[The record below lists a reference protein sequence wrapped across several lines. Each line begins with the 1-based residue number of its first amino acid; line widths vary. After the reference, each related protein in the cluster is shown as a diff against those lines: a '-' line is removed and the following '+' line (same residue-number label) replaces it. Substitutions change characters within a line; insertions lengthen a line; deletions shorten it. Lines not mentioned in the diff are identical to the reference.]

1 MERVTLLTDDM
12 EVAATTLAL
21 SDATSATGPLELSAA
36 VQLVPSDGEETDGA
50 LSASVRRFEREQI
63 LAALRQAQ
71 GNVSRAARALRV
83 PRNTLRHRTARLGLS
98 HPRAPAH

>member
-21 SDATSATGPLELSAA
+21 SDATSATGPLKLSAA
-36 VQLVPSDGEETDGA
+36 VQLVPSDGEGDGRSAVGLRAA
-50 LSASVRRFEREQI
+50 LEREQI

-71 GNVSRAARALRV
+71 GNVSRAARALR
-83 PRNTLRHRTARLGLS
+83 S
-98 HPRAPAH
+98 RATPSATGRPASG